1 MVRLTLCDE
10 HHILVGCGRSTD
22 PMLKDIPGRG
32 LYGKARRAFC
42 SAISVMVVTEVQ
54 SSIPLSP
61 DRCTDHAP
69 GQSSVE
75 DRRLI
80 RAKPMGNC
88 CSGPGLTLQRNVG
101 LCSEHLGIAVLQLF
115 GCVQPQEGTTSGEPC
130 AVSP

>member
-61 DRCTDHAP
+61 DRCTDTLLDNLRLKTEGSS
-69 GQSSVE
+69 GQSRWETVA
-75 DRRLI
+75 RVR
-80 RAKPMGNC
+80 
-88 CSGPGLTLQRNVG
+88 V
-101 LCSEHLGIAVLQLF
+101 
-115 GCVQPQEGTTSGEPC
+115 
-130 AVSP
+130 